1 MPRKMAIWQTGLRL
15 TTRFLVVIE
24 SKPHTFALVSTDV
37 KDRQFPILFLRER
50 ERASNEAQPKDA
62 SKNSLCVDKGR
73 RVGASD
79 KYTTCLLFLSKN
91 SKLREAYSFQKHYYL
106 SLSLSA

>member
-1 MPRKMAIWQTGLRL
+1 MPRKIAIWQTGLRL

-50 ERASNEAQPKDA
+50 EREQVMRHNLKMRQRTAFVWTKDEGLVQVINTQLA
-62 SKNSLCVDKGR
+62 C
-73 RVGASD
+73 
-79 KYTTCLLFLSKN
+79 
-91 SKLREAYSFQKHYYL
+91 SFCQRIQ
-106 SLSLSA
+106 S